1 MIFLSYHE
9 MTLGQTQQIT
19 FVGVIFK
26 TLLVV
31 VVVAVRRFLVRDE
44 RHDDNLGA
52 VVVNL
57 NVVSFALQDVT
68 VSRFQSPIDT
78 VENKAGL
85 RSLTRAR

>member
-1 MIFLSYHE
+1 
-9 MTLGQTQQIT
+9 MTLL
-19 FVGVIFK
+19 V
-26 TLLVV
+26 VV

-68 VSRFQSPIDT
+68 VSRFQSPIGT
-78 VENKAGL
+78 VEN
-85 RSLTRAR
+85 

>member
-1 MIFLSYHE
+1 

-19 FVGVIFK
+19 FVGDIFK

-31 VVVAVRRFLVRDE
+31 VVVVTVRRFLVRDE
-44 RHDDNLGA
+44 RHDDNFGA

-57 NVVSFALQDVT
+57 NVVSFALQDLT
-68 VSRFQSPIDT
+68 ASRFPSPIDT

-85 RSLTRAR
+85 RLFTRAR